1 MIGSQTFDKQQVEN
15 LAKIFKSLDLDGDG
29 FIAPDEMQAAFEE
42 YF

>member
-1 MIGSQTFDKQQVEN
+1 MIGSQTFDKLQVEN

-29 FIAPDEMQAAFEE
+29 FISHQEMLLAFEE